1 MDKVANIRASTA
13 GEGDAIQHTQIDQA
27 HDLRPTNS
35 SPKRKAEPEPYNG
48 GSQDS
53 AKSAKA
59 GDEDEDAKDGPPYTQ
74 ADPRKDD
81 KIEDSNMLSDKELA
95 VLKQVSL
102 LDNVERMERLANDAV
117 IALEQVDT
125 VRRVLVRELAKNKA
139 GPEVFPLYMGIIDSM
154 GYAQLSK
161 RVIKI
166 LIDEIAQL

>member
-1 MDKVANIRASTA
+1 MSNIRASTA
-13 GEGDAIQHTQIDQA
+13 EAGPAPTQPQSPPMD
-27 HDLRPTNS
+27 DPRPTNS

-59 GDEDEDAKDGPPYTQ
+59 GEEEDAKDGPPFTQ

-139 GPEVFPLYMGIIDSM
+139 GPEVFPLYVGIIESM
-154 GYAQLSK
+154 GHAQLSK

>member
-1 MDKVANIRASTA
+1 
-13 GEGDAIQHTQIDQA
+13 
-27 HDLRPTNS
+27 
-35 SPKRKAEPEPYNG
+35 
-48 GSQDS
+48 
-53 AKSAKA
+53 
-59 GDEDEDAKDGPPYTQ
+59 
-74 ADPRKDD
+74 
-81 KIEDSNMLSDKELA
+81 MLSDKELA

-139 GPEVFPLYMGIIDSM
+139 GPEVFPLYVGIIESM
-154 GYAQLSK
+154 GHAQLSK

>member
-13 GEGDAIQHTQIDQA
+13 GEGDASQPTQIDQA

-59 GDEDEDAKDGPPYTQ
+59 GDEDEDVKDGPPYTQ
-74 ADPRKDD
+74 
-81 KIEDSNMLSDKELA
+81 DSNMLSDKELA

-166 LIDEIAQL
+166 LIDEIARL